1 MLKLSES
8 KTELKVVSDQH
19 GVPTSCVD
27 LSFALGEIIDH
38 IEDRDYAGNIFH
50 LSNSYLLDSKNE
62 LLTTKHGICW
72 ADFAREIFSI
82 AGKDIQVID
91 CSSSEYPTKAQ
102 RPSFSILKNESEILL
117 PNWRD

>member
-1 MLKLSES
+1 MLKLSE
-8 KTELKVVSDQH
+8 TRDELKVVGDQH
-19 GVPTSCVD
+19 GVPTSCID
-27 LSFALGEIIDH
+27 LSFALAKIIDCL
-38 IEDRDYAGNIFH
+38 EAREYAGHIFH

-91 CSSSEYPTKAQ
+91 CSSSEYPTNAQ
-102 RPSFSILKNESEILL
+102 RPSFSILKNTSEILL
-117 PNWRD
+117 PQWKN